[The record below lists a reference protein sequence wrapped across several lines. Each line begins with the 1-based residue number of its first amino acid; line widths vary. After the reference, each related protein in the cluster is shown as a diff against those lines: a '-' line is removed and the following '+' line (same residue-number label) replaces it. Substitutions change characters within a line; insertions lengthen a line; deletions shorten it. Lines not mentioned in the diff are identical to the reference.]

1 MRLLLDTVAFL
12 WLAED
17 DARLSAVAREAIVD
31 PANDVFLS
39 AASAWEIAIKHGL
52 GRLRLHMPPD
62 EYVPE
67 QRLLH
72 RIETLGIDEDATLQV
87 GKLPDLHRDPFDRL
101 LIAQAIVH
109 GLTIVTPDRLIRGYT
124 VPILWSR

>member
-52 GRLRLHMPPD
+52 GRLRLQMPPD

-101 LIAQAIVH
+101 LVAQAIVH
-109 GLTIVTPDRLIRGYT
+109 GLTIVTPDRLIRDYP
-124 VPILWSR
+124 VPALWG

>member
-52 GRLRLHMPPD
+52 GRLRLQMPPD

>member
-101 LIAQAIVH
+101 LIAQAIVR